1 MIMKQANESTH
12 SSIVVRGLCCAT
24 EENLIR
30 KKLSSLQG
38 IGSLS
43 LNVVTHRLDVTH
55 TCSRGEILSALDAIG
70 LPGSVQTLP
79 QASRFPRAQLIRTA
93 ASGALFLAGLV
104 LHHLV
109 GAPLIASPLFFAS
122 IGIAGWDVIKKAYR
136 SALHFSLDM
145 NLLMTVAVAGALG
158 IGQFSEA
165 AAVMVL
171 FALSLFLESISV
183 HRTRRALES
192 LLSLS
197 PPLATVK
204 SEHGEGTVPAAD
216 VGVGSIVIVRPG
228 ERVPVDGTVVNGSSS
243 LNQSALTGESLPVPK
258 QPGDAVYAGSLN
270 QRGILEIRATKP
282 AADSTIARMIHLVEE
297 AQSRKA
303 PAQSFIESFARY
315 YTPAVFIIAL
325 FMMIIPPLF
334 FQASFEV
341 WFYRALVAL
350 VIACPCALV
359 ISTPVT
365 IVSALTRAAR
375 LGMLIKGGIHL
386 ESLARVQAVALDK
399 TGTVTRGTTQVTDV
413 IAVDSM
419 SAADILRVVAAM
431 EYRSE
436 HHLADAFLR
445 KAAVE
450 HLNLDA
456 LKIDRFEAL
465 TGKGIR
471 GVIDGRAFLVGS
483 HPLIEEAGLCSPDI
497 ESILHD
503 LEEKGRTTVI
513 LADDRSVLGIIGV
526 ADLVREE
533 SRNAVD
539 ALRRQGIRRVILL
552 TGDNRGSA
560 QSVSASVPMDE
571 VRAELLPEEKL
582 RAIEEL
588 RSSHGTTAMVGDGV
602 NDAPAMAA
610 ADVGIAMGSVGS
622 DTAMETAD
630 VVLMSDHLAL
640 VPAAIGLGK
649 KALGIIRQNIALALG
664 IKALIL
670 GLGVLGLA
678 SLWLAILADD
688 GVTLL
693 VILNSL
699 RLLHWKPTG
708 LQLPE

>member
-1 MIMKQANESTH
+1 MKPENESTQ

-30 KKLSSLQG
+30 KKLSSLEG

-55 TCSRGEILSALDAIG
+55 TCSRKEILSALDAIG
-70 LPGSVQTLP
+70 LPGSVQTAP
-79 QASRFPRAQLIRTA
+79 QASHFPRAQLIRTA
-93 ASGALFLAGLV
+93 ASGALFLSGLV

-109 GAPLIASPLFFAS
+109 GAPVIATPLFFVS
-122 IGIAGWDVIKKAYR
+122 IGIAGWDVMKKAYR
-136 SALHFSLDM
+136 SALHLSLDM
-145 NLLMTVAVAGALG
+145 NLLMTVAVAGALA
-158 IGQFSEA
+158 IGQYAEG

-171 FALSLFLESISV
+171 FALSLFLESMSV

-204 SEHGEGTVPAAD
+204 SERGEETVPAAD
-216 VGVGSIVIVRPG
+216 VAVGSVVIVRPG
-228 ERVPVDGTVVNGSSS
+228 ERVPIDGTVVNGSSS

-270 QRGILEIRATKP
+270 QRGTLEIQATRP
-282 AADSTIARMIHLVEE
+282 AADSTIARMIQLVEE

-325 FMMIIPPLF
+325 LMMSIPPLL

-399 TGTVTRGTTQVTDV
+399 TGTVTRGTTEITD
-413 IAVDSM
+413 IIPADSM
-419 SAADILRVVAAM
+419 SASDILRVVAAM

-445 KAAVE
+445 KAVAE
-450 HLNLDA
+450 HLDLDA

-471 GVIDGRAFLVGS
+471 ALIDGRSFLVGS

-497 ESILHD
+497 ESILQR
-503 LEEKGRTTVI
+503 LEENGKTTVI
-513 LADDRSVLGIIGV
+513 LADDHSVLGIIGV

-533 SRNAVD
+533 SGSAVD
-539 ALRRQGIRRVILL
+539 ALRRQGIRRVVLL

-560 QSVSASVPMDE
+560 QSVSASVPLDE

-610 ADVGIAMGSVGS
+610 ADVGIAMGGVGS

-630 VVLMSDHLAL
+630 VVLMSDHLLL

-649 KALGIIRQNIALALG
+649 KALRIIRQNIAMALG
-664 IKALIL
+664 IKALFL

-699 RLLHWKPTG
+699 RLLHWKPAG